1 VTKRFLS
8 RFILNGLLALA
19 FAAGSLAQTPVDR
32 PRVYDV
38 LNYTIRMSF
47 DAPKKIVYGDTT
59 VKLTPLA
66 TPLTSV
72 DLDAVDMKFASVG
85 FQGDS
90 KELKFR
96 LTESG
101 ITVEL
106 GRTVRPGDSVSLRF
120 KYTISA
126 PKKGVTFIAASAAND
141 PAKRPA
147 QIWTQNEP
155 ADARYWFPSFDFPSD
170 KATSEEFITVKTG
183 EVAIGNGA
191 LIDSKPG
198 SDGTVTYHYRMDQ
211 PHSTY
216 LTSFVVGDYVRL
228 EDKHGNIPLGFY
240 TYESRRPVAQIA
252 FSRTKDM
259 MATYETL
266 TGIAF
271 PFAKY
276 DQIMVSGFDEISGM
290 ENVTAT
296 TLSDDT
302 ILFAAYPFGKA
313 IVEDLISH
321 ELAHSWFGNLV
332 TCKNWSELWLNE
344 GFATFM
350 EAVWREKNGDR
361 AAYIRKLLEDRQEYF
376 ADDAIQKTHHALQ
389 NKLAKPDN
397 SLFDAT
403 TYQRGGL
410 VLHMLR
416 ETVGDSAFWKG
427 VNIYL
432 NKHKFDLVISSD
444 LQAAME
450 EASGQK
456 LQWFFDQ
463 WVYTPGY
470 PRLEMQQKYN
480 ASTGQLQLTLSQVQK
495 TDTGMPPAFRFPL
508 DVEILT
514 ASGAVNQTFEIT
526 KRTETF
532 TIKLSEAPTKLTVD
546 KAEKVILKT
555 IKVRE

>member
-1 VTKRFLS
+1 M
-8 RFILNGLLALA
+8 LLFAVVLMVA
-19 FAAGSLAQTPVDR
+19 FVSHASAQDPFDR
-32 PRVYDV
+32 KRVYDV
-38 LNYTIRMSF
+38 LHYTIRLSF
-47 DAPKKIVYGDTT
+47 DAPKKTVYGDTT
-59 VKLTPLA
+59 VKLTPLSA
-66 TPLTSV
+66 PISSV
-72 DLDAVDMKFASVG
+72 DLDAVDLKFASVG
-85 FQGDS
+85 FDGDS
-90 KELKFR
+90 KELKSR
-96 LTESG
+96 LTENG

-106 GRTVRPGDSVSLRF
+106 GRTVRPGDTVSLRF
-120 KYTISA
+120 KYTIVA
-126 PKKGVTFIAASAAND
+126 PKKGVSFIAASAPNE
-141 PAKRPA
+141 PTKRSA

-191 LIDSKPG
+191 LIDSKEN
-198 SDGTVTYHYRMDQ
+198 SDKTVTYHYRMDQ

-216 LTSFVVGDYVRL
+216 LTSFVVGNYTRL
-228 EDKHGNIPLGFY
+228 EDKHVNTPLGFY
-240 TYESRRPVAQIA
+240 TYETRRQVAQIA
-252 FSRTKDM
+252 FSPTKDM
-259 MATYETL
+259 MAAYETL
-266 TGIAF
+266 TGIPF

-276 DQIMVSGFDEISGM
+276 DQIMVAGFDEISGM

-313 IVEDLISH
+313 IVEDLVSH
-321 ELAHSWFGNLV
+321 ELAHSWFGNFV
-332 TCKNWSELWLNE
+332 TCRNWSELWLNE

-350 EAVWREKNGDR
+350 EAVWREKNGGR
-361 AAYIRKLLEDRQEYF
+361 AAYIRKLVEDRQEYF

-389 NKLAKPDN
+389 NTLAKPDN

-403 TYQRGGL
+403 TYQKGGL

-416 ETVGDSAFWKG
+416 ETIGDSAFWKG

-432 NKHKFDLVISSD
+432 IKHKFDLVISSD

-463 WVYTPGY
+463 WVYGQGY
-470 PRLEMQQKYN
+470 PRLEVQQKYD

-495 TDTGMPPAFRFPL
+495 TDAGTPPAFRFPL
-508 DVEILT
+508 DVEIVT
-514 ASGAVNQTFEIT
+514 AAGPVNQTIEIT
-526 KRTETF
+526 KRTELF
-532 TIKLSEAPTKLTVD
+532 TIKLPGAPTKLTLD
-546 KAEKVILKT
+546 KAEKVILKSV
-555 IKVRE
+555 KMQE